1 MADDI
6 LRWVRSSIH
15 SHLFTVF
22 RTFGRSFVCFFMD
35 PSAIPANIYFGWGG
49 WGWVG
54 VKDRFGIVHGFLRK
68 LWSIFRVLADISDYF
83 QKNSFL
89 IGFIFWNL
97 QGFLRISPHFFFF
110 SPFFFFFKPF
120 AIILPTFKESVS
132 EILHMLGAPN
142 SELVLG
148 GVSWLF
154 LVSF

>member
-110 SPFFFFFKPF
+110 SPFFFFSNLLRLFCQRLKNPF
-120 AIILPTFKESVS
+120 QRFFTCWVHPTV
-132 EILHMLGAPN
+132 N
-142 SELVLG
+142 WYLV
-148 GVSWLF
+148 V
-154 LVSF
+154 